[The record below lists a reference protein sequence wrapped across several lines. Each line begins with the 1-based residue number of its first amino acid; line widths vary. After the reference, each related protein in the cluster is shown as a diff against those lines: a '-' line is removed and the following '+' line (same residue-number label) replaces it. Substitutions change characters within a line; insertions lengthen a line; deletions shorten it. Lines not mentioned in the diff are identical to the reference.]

1 MTVKAGQTVTVEAS
15 FLAEPEP
22 TYSWF
27 TEKMVEIKE
36 DSRFSMSIS
45 ANKAKLVILDT
56 KRSDTGKYTLKLKN
70 SSGSDSGTCDVVVL
84 GKNKF

>member
-1 MTVKAGQTVTVEAS
+1 MTIEAS
-15 FLAEPEP
+15 FQAEPEP
-22 TYSWF
+22 TYAWF
-27 TEKMVEIKE
+27 TEKMIEIKE

-45 ANKAKLVILDT
+45 ENKAKLVILDT

-84 GKNKF
+84 GEK